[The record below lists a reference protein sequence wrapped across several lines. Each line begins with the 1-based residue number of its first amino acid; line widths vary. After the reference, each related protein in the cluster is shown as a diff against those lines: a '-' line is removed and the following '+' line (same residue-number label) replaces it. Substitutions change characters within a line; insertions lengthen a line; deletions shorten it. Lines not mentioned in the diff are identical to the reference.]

1 MNKFNGLQVFVSV
14 AKLKSFSKAA
24 DACNL
29 SRPSVTRIIA
39 ELESE
44 LKSPLFHR
52 STRSVALTTFGE
64 TMFEKAQL
72 LLRDVDELFLASSN
86 HSDTVAG
93 HLRISSSSSSASFFL
108 LDIVNE
114 FLLTHPKVKIDLLIM
129 EGQVDLL
136 GNKVDIAFQ
145 SVGELNPS
153 YIARRIATCTNKICA
168 TPCYLQRWGK
178 PETPSDL
185 IHHRIILN
193 PYFGLQWHFEKNSD
207 CIDIPVDGQ
216 FHCNNAFITLDAIKK
231 DLGIGL
237 LPSYAVDQ
245 DIQSGALI
253 EVLSDWSKP
262 RSEIAAITDNRHL
275 SVLVKS
281 FLDFAK
287 NKLQSPKLN
296 KHE

>member
-1 MNKFNGLQVFVSV
+1 MNKFNALQVFVSV

-44 LKSPLFHR
+44 VNSPLFHR
-52 STRSVALTTFGE
+52 STRSVSLTTFGE
-64 TMFEKAQL
+64 TIFEKAQL
-72 LLRDVDELFLASSN
+72 LLQDVDELFLASSN
-86 HSDTVAG
+86 HSDTVTG

-108 LDIVNE
+108 LDIVNQ
-114 FLLTHPKVKIDLLIM
+114 FLLAHPKVKIDLLIM

-153 YIARRIATCTNKICA
+153 YIARRITTCTNKICA
-168 TPCYLQRWGK
+168 TAAYLQRWGMPK
-178 PETPSDL
+178 TPSDL
-185 IHHRIILN
+185 IHHRVILN
-193 PYFGLQWHFEKNSD
+193 PYFGPQWHFEKGPN

-216 FHCNNAFITLDAIKK
+216 FHCNNAVITLDAIKK
-231 DLGIGL
+231 GLGLGL

-245 DIQSGALI
+245 DIQSGALV
-253 EVLSDWSKP
+253 EVLADWSKP
-262 RSEIAAITDNRHL
+262 KSEVAAITDNRHL
-275 SVLVKS
+275 SFLVKS
-281 FLDFAK
+281 FLDFSK
-287 NKLQSPKLN
+287 KQLESPMLN
-296 KHE
+296 KDE